1 MISDVGVAGL
11 WRLLERVGDI
21 AKHPIVIAVAGMD
34 AALPTV
40 LSGLVPSALIRV
52 PTSTGY
58 GAARNE
64 ETTLSALLASSAP
77 GLMVANIDNGY
88 GAATAALRI
97 IRSFNASS

>member
-21 AKHPIVIAVAGMD
+21 AKHQIVIAVAGVD

-40 LSGLVPSALIRV
+40 LCGLVPSALIHV

-58 GAARNE
+58 GAVRNGE
-64 ETTLSALLASSAP
+64 IALSAMLASCAP
-77 GLMVANIDNGY
+77 GLMVTNIDNGY

-97 IRSFNASS
+97 IRSFNTSS

>member
-1 MISDVGVAGL
+1 MIPDVGVAGL
-11 WRLLERVGDI
+11 WRLLERVDDI
-21 AKHPIVIAVAGMD
+21 AKHQIVIAVAGVD

-40 LSGLVPSALIRV
+40 LCGLVPSALIHA

-64 ETTLSALLASSAP
+64 ETTLSAMLASCAP

-88 GAATAALRI
+88 
-97 IRSFNASS
+97 